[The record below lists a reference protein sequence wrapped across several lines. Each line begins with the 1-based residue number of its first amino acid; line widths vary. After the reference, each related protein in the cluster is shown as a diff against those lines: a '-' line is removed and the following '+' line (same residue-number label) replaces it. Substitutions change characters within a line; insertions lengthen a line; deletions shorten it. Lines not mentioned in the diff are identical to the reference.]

1 MTIEVLRQ
9 DVAPALGLEL
19 PASGIRPR
27 LGFGGTLRA
36 YIALTKPRII
46 SLLLVTT
53 VPTMIIANGGM
64 PSLALILLTLL
75 GGTLAAAGANTIN
88 CYIDRD
94 IDGIMARTRE
104 RPLPAGRITPER
116 ALLFGLVLGAVSF
129 VILAVGVNLLS
140 AALALGALAFYVFV
154 YTIWLKRS
162 TVQNIVIGG
171 AAGAMPPL
179 VGWAAVTGT
188 LSWPALVLFGIIFL
202 WTPPHFWALAM
213 RYRDD
218 YARAGVPMLPVVRGE
233 TETARQ
239 ILIYSVLLVASSL
252 VLVPVASMGAIYFV
266 SSLAL
271 GGWFVWLAVRLWRER
286 TPQSCRALFM
296 FSLAY
301 LALLYVAM
309 GVDRLIA

>member
-1 MTIEVLRQ
+1 MTIDAVTPDRAQ
-9 DVAPALGLEL
+9 QVGDVASRRAGT
-19 PASGIRPR
+19 R
-27 LGFGGTLRA
+27 LIEIVRA

-53 VPTMIIANGGM
+53 VPTMIVAEGGM
-64 PSLALILLTLL
+64 PSLWLILLTLV

-94 IDGIMARTRE
+94 IDRVMIRTQG
-104 RPLPAGRITPER
+104 RPLPAGLVEPEH
-116 ALLFGLVLGAVSF
+116 ALLFGLGLGAISF
-129 VILAVGVNLLS
+129 AILALGANLLS
-140 AALALGALAFYVFV
+140 AGLALAALAFYVFV

-188 LSWPALVLFGIIFL
+188 LGWPALVLFGIIFL

-213 RYRDD
+213 LYRND
-218 YARAGVPMLPVVRGE
+218 YARAGVPMLPVVKGE
-233 TETARQ
+233 DETARQ
-239 ILIYSVLLVASSL
+239 IVIYSLLLVGSSL
-252 VLVPVASMGAIYFV
+252 VLIPVAAMGLLYAV
-266 SSLAL
+266 AVLAL
-271 GGWFVWLAVRLWRER
+271 GGWFIWLAVRIYRER
-286 TPQSCRALFM
+286 SPESCRALF
-296 FSLAY
+296 FYSLAY

-309 GVDRLIA
+309 GIDRLIA